1 MPTNVQVPGMGESI
15 NEAVLVKWHKQT
27 GEAVGL
33 DEPVAELETD
43 KANVDVPSTAAGVL
57 TQRVTVGTKVKIG
70 EVIATVD
77 ANGQATTKAQ
87 TTTSAPPKPEA
98 SAPDRAVAPE
108 TSRDEKL
115 SSAAKRMVEEHN
127 LDATKISPTGP
138 GNRITKED
146 VVNFMD
152 DTNKPGASAPGSSP
166 SKTQT
171 KPATDVYPG
180 QAKAIIAPTST
191 TDGPVRKVAMS
202 KIRKKI
208 AETLVKSQQ
217 STATLTTFNEI
228 DMSNLMAIRTKFKEQ
243 FEKKHGVGL
252 GFMSFFAKAACQ
264 ALREWERVNASIDGD
279 DIVYHDY
286 VHLGIAVSTDR
297 GLAVPVL
304 RNVHTLSFAQI
315 ESEIKRLAT
324 ATRDGKLQISELS
337 GGTFTITNGGVF
349 GSLMATPIINPPQV
363 AILGMHAIKERPVA
377 INGQVVVRP
386 MMYVALSYDHRMIDG
401 KESVQFLV
409 RLKELIEDPQ
419 RLMLDV

>member
-1 MPTNVQVPGMGESI
+1 MATNVQVPGMGESI
-15 NEAVLVKWHKQT
+15 SEAVLIKWHKQT
-27 GEAVGL
+27 GEAVGM
-33 DEPVAELETD
+33 DEPLAELETD

-57 TQRVTVGTKVKIG
+57 TQKVAVGTKVKIG

-77 ANGQATTKAQ
+77 ANGKAAAKPAAPTSKPAAAAAGATRT
-87 TTTSAPPKPEA
+87 APQSSTATPA
-98 SAPDRAVAPE
+98 
-108 TSRDEKL
+108 TDEKL
-115 SSAAKRMVEEHN
+115 SPAARRMVEEHK
-127 LDATKISPTGP
+127 LDSGKIPATGP

-146 VVNFMD
+146 VVNYMD
-152 DTNKPGASAPGSSP
+152 GNSAAADTSAPISP
-166 SKTQT
+166 PAKSKPAAEPAT
-171 KPATDVYPG
+171 KPALP
-180 QAKAIIAPTST
+180 PTST
-191 TDGPVRKVAMS
+191 ADGTVRRVEMS

-228 DMSNLMAIRTKFKEQ
+228 DMSNLMALRTKYKEQ
-243 FEKKHGVGL
+243 FEKKHGIGL

-304 RNVHTLSFAQI
+304 RNAHQMSFAQV

-363 AILGMHAIKERPVA
+363 AILGMHAIKERPIAV
-377 INGQVVVRP
+377 NGQVVVRP
-386 MMYVALSYDHRMIDG
+386 MMYVALSYDHRLIDG

-409 RLKELIEDPQ
+409 RIKELIEDPQ
-419 RLMLDV
+419 RVMLDV

>member
-1 MPTNVQVPGMGESI
+1 KPAAAAAGATRTAPQS
-15 NEAVLVKWHKQT
+15 
-27 GEAVGL
+27 
-33 DEPVAELETD
+33 
-43 KANVDVPSTAAGVL
+43 STA
-57 TQRVTVGTKVKIG
+57 TP
-70 EVIATVD
+70 AT
-77 ANGQATTKAQ
+77 
-87 TTTSAPPKPEA
+87 
-98 SAPDRAVAPE
+98 
-108 TSRDEKL
+108 DEKL
-115 SSAAKRMVEEHN
+115 SPAARRMVEEHK
-127 LDATKISPTGP
+127 LDSGKIPATGP

-146 VVNFMD
+146 VVNYMD
-152 DTNKPGASAPGSSP
+152 GNSAAADTSAPISP
-166 SKTQT
+166 PAKSKPAAEPAT
-171 KPATDVYPG
+171 KPALP
-180 QAKAIIAPTST
+180 PTST
-191 TDGPVRKVAMS
+191 ADGTVRRVEMS

-228 DMSNLMAIRTKFKEQ
+228 DMSNLMALRTKYKEQ
-243 FEKKHGVGL
+243 FEKKHGIGL

-304 RNVHTLSFAQI
+304 RNAHQMSFAQV

-363 AILGMHAIKERPVA
+363 AILGMHAIKERPIAV
-377 INGQVVVRP
+377 NGQVVVRP
-386 MMYVALSYDHRMIDG
+386 MMYVALSYDHRLIDG

-409 RLKELIEDPQ
+409 RIKELIEDPQ
-419 RLMLDV
+419 RVMLDV